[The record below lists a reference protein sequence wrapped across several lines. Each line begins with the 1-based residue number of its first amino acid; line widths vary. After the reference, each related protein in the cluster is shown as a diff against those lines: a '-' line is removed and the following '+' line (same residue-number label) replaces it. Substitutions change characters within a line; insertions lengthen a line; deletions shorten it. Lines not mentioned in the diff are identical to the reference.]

1 LRELLER
8 GSADAGG
15 DPGLRS
21 GLEQSLHLAFLSM
34 FAIALMVA
42 ATAFL
47 VPKVSFAPRRAL
59 AE

>member
-1 LRELLER
+1 MT
-8 GSADAGG
+8 
-15 DPGLRS
+15 
-21 GLEQSLHLAFLSM
+21 FVSM

-47 VPKVSFAPRRAL
+47 VPKVVFAARRAP